1 MRAVSML
8 WGEVIGLIRPM
19 RLIDKSLGESK
30 RGVLEHASHII
41 FGHFGR
47 LDESE
52 AAVSLSL
59 SLSLSFFLLLPPHS
73 RHAFLVISKARSYRE
88 KIYAF
93 L

>member
-52 AAVSLSL
+52 AAVCN
-59 SLSLSFFLLLPPHS
+59 
-73 RHAFLVISKARSYRE
+73 
-88 KIYAF
+88 
-93 L
+93 